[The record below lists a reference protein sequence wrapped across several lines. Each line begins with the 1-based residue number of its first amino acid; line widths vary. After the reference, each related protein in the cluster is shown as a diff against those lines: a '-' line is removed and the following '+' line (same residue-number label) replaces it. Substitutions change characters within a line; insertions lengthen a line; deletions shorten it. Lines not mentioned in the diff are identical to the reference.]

1 MKMKFKYLVKDTDR
15 HGNDRYYYR
24 KPGQRKIR
32 ILSEF
37 DTKEFH
43 EEYLRAVDARQATNQ
58 CAETRV
64 VRPARGTMH
73 WLCKEYFEAA
83 LFKELDPRTQR
94 VRRSILE
101 RFCQHKN
108 GGQNTYADLLPRHIR
123 KVRDFMSDRPEAANG
138 MIKALRQ
145 LFKFAIEYDLHDRN
159 PAAEVS
165 YLKGNPDGFPAWSLE
180 EIERFEAT
188 HPVGSKARLLF
199 ALALYTGQRR
209 ADLVQFGKQHVRDGW
224 LHFRQHKGRNR
235 KPVDLSIPIIPEL
248 QYIIDN
254 TETGDLTFL
263 MSEHGRRYT
272 ANSIGNR
279 FKKWC
284 LEAGIPDRSLHGLR
298 KAAAARLAEEGCTEQ
313 EIMAITGHRT
323 SKEVTRY
330 TQSASQRKRAESALT
345 RMSSR
350 SSKER

>member
-1 MKMKFKYLVKDTDR
+1 MRWL
-15 HGNDRYYYR
+15 
-24 KPGQRKIR
+24 
-32 ILSEF
+32 
-37 DTKEFH
+37 
-43 EEYLRAVDARQATNQ
+43 
-58 CAETRV
+58 CAE
-64 VRPARGTMH
+64 
-73 WLCKEYFEAA
+73 YFDAA
-83 LFKELDPRTQR
+83 LFKELDTRTQR
-94 VRRSILE
+94 VRRGILE
-101 RFCQHKN
+101 HFCQDHSDGRN
-108 GGQNTYADLLPRHIR
+108 PYADLLPRHVR
-123 KVRDFMSDRPEAANG
+123 KHRDSMSDRPAAANG

-145 LFKFAIEYDLHDRN
+145 VFKYALEYDLHDRN
-159 PAAEVS
+159 PAKYVD

-180 EIERFEAT
+180 EVERYEAT

-209 ADLVQFGKQHVRDGW
+209 ADLVQFGKQYVRDGW

-263 MSEHGRRYT
+263 ISEHGRPYT
-272 ANSIGNR
+272 ANIIGNR

-284 LEAGIPDRSLHGLR
+284 LEAGIPDRSLRGLR

-330 TQSASQRKRAESALT
+330 TQSASQRKRAKSALA
-345 RMSSR
+345 RMSYR
-350 SSKER
+350 SAKER

>member
-32 ILSEF
+32 LMSEF
-37 DTKEFH
+37 GTKEFH
-43 EEYLRAVDARQATNQ
+43 EDYLRAVDSRQEAVPVSD
-58 CAETRV
+58 TRV
-64 VRPARGTMH
+64 KRPAHGTMH

-94 VRRSILE
+94 VRRGILE

-108 GGQNTYADLLPRHIR
+108 GGQNPYADLLPRHIR
-123 KVRDFMSDRPEAANG
+123 KVRDSMSDRPEAANG
-138 MIKALRQ
+138 MIKSLRQ
-145 LFKFAIEYDLHDRN
+145 VFKFAIEYDLHDRN
-159 PAAEVS
+159 PAKDVD
-165 YLKGNPDGFPAWSLE
+165 YLKSNPDGFPAWSLE
-180 EIERFEAT
+180 EVERFEAT
-188 HPVGSKARLLF
+188 HPVGSKARLLLS
-199 ALALYTGQRR
+199 LALYTGQRR
-209 ADLVQFGKQHVRDGW
+209 ADLVTLGKQHVKDGW
-224 LHFRQHKGRNR
+224 LHFRQHKGRNH
-235 KPVDLSIPIIPEL
+235 KPVDLAIPIVPEL
-248 QYIIDN
+248 QEAIEK

-263 MSEHGRRYT
+263 VSERGQPYT

-284 LEAGIPDRSLHGLR
+284 REAGIHNRSLHGLR
-298 KAAAARLAEEGCTEQ
+298 KAAAARLAERGCTEQ

-330 TQSASQRKRAESALT
+330 TRSASQKKRAESALT
-345 RMSSR
+345 RLSDFSTE
-350 SSKER
+350 ER